1 MEKVKVVLVDNDED
15 ELFFMKNGFESTG
28 LFTVMAHTSN
38 SEELFEFL
46 NNSQKSLPDLIISD
60 LNMPRKNGIDI
71 VKEIQNHPVF
81 SHIRVII
88 LSISA
93 SKLFMQNALS
103 AGAYAYFAKPEKFN
117 DYTPFAQMIY
127 DKLVSNLV

>member
-1 MEKVKVVLVDNDED
+1 MKMEKVFLVDNDED
-15 ELFFMKNGFESTG
+15 ELLFMRMAFESTG
-28 LFTVMAHTSN
+28 LFTVMASVSN
-38 SEELFEFL
+38 SEELFAL
-46 NNSQKSLPDLIISD
+46 LKNSREDLPDLIISD

-71 VKEIQNHPVF
+71 VKEIQNQPVF

-93 SKLFMQNALS
+93 SKLFMQIVLD

-117 DYTPFAQMIY
+117 DYVPFGQMIY
-127 DKLVSNLV
+127 DKVVF